1 MQAGI
6 YIIMY
11 TITGSLPL
19 LLSLLYIV
27 SSFGTTFIHFDIG
40 LVSIFHSNFFFLFM
54 VMAFMI
60 KMPIYYR
67 HLWLPKAHV
76 EAPVSGSIILAG
88 VLLKLGGYGLFRV
101 GYSFPYYFFNFSR
114 IFISVSIWGAFITR
128 LICLR
133 QIDIKSLIAYSSV
146 GHIGLVI
153 SGISVMEY

>member
-1 MQAGI
+1 MLI
-6 YIIMY
+6 
-11 TITGSLPL
+11 
-19 LLSLLYIV
+19 
-27 SSFGTTFIHFDIG
+27 
-40 LVSIFHSNFFFLFM
+40 
-54 VMAFMI
+54 AFMI
-60 KMPIYYR
+60 KMPIYYT
-67 HLWLPKAHV
+67 HLRLHKAHV
-76 EAPVSGSIILAG
+76 EAPVSGSMILAG

-101 GYSFPYYFFNFSR
+101 GYSFHYYFNCSR